1 MNSHKIVLVIGNGFD
16 LDLGLKTRYK
26 DFLDSKYFTDFI
38 EGRLL
43 DQFGHIVDNLNI
55 FDYLSLKGR
64 NKENWIDIEQELS
77 RLAISRYPY
86 NNNIQRKAS
95 QKEEET
101 FELLHKQLCSYLKS
115 IDYSNINN
123 STSLQLLSVLCKC
136 ANVEIISYNYTDL
149 HKLEQHLECKL
160 NKPID
165 YVHGKIEDESIILG
179 FEDDIEIDKSYAFM
193 IKSFSPH
200 YKSHNVRQKLLEAN
214 EVIFFGH
221 SLGST
226 DYHYFQ
232 DLFRR
237 QSNPDLAD
245 QKQIIRIFTYDEKSR
260 RDILIRLREMN
271 NKRTDYIFDL
281 CDFNLYR
288 TKDGVDKTKIDMYLE
303 ELSDRGGYIPV
314 KTIKAK
320 LVHF

>member
-1 MNSHKIVLVIGNGFD
+1 MKNHKIVLVIGNGFD
-16 LDLGLKTRYK
+16 IDLGLKTKYK
-26 DFLDSKYFTDFI
+26 DFLDSKYFTDHI
-38 EGRLL
+38 EKAPV
-43 DQFGHIVDNLNI
+43 FNYAGHIVDDLNI
-55 FDYLSLKGR
+55 FDYLFLKGHD
-64 NKENWIDIEQELS
+64 KENWIDIEQELAQ
-77 RLAISRYPY
+77 LATSASSHDYKCL
-86 NNNIQRKAS
+86 RKAS
-95 QKEEET
+95 KKEEET

-115 IDYSNINN
+115 IDYSKINN
-123 STSLQLLSVLCKC
+123 STSLQLLRVLCKC
-136 ANVEIISYNYTDL
+136 TNVEIISYNYTDL
-149 HKLEQHLECKL
+149 HKLEQYLPCKL

-179 FEDDIEIDKSYAFM
+179 FEDNIEIDNSYAFM

-245 QKQIIRIFTYDEKSR
+245 PKQIIRIFTGDEKSR

-271 NKRTDYIFDL
+271 NKRSDYIFDL

-288 TKDGVDKTKIDMYLE
+288 TKDGIDKEKIDMYLKD
-303 ELSDRGGYIPV
+303 LSKRGLSIPIMPI
-314 KTIKAK
+314 TSYSY
-320 LVHF
+320 

>member
-16 LDLGLKTRYK
+16 IDLGLDTRYK
-26 DFLDSKYFTDFI
+26 NFLDSEYFKKHVTGSPYKPNDY
-38 EGRLL
+38 RNVLL
-43 DQFGHIVDNLNI
+43 DVLKDDLNL
-55 FDYLSLKGR
+55 FDYLSYQGFKID
-64 NKENWIDIEQELS
+64 NWIDVEQELAK
-77 RLAISRYPY
+77 LARDSKINR
-86 NNNIQRKAS
+86 IAS
-95 QKEEET
+95 KKEEET

-123 STSLQLLSVLCKC
+123 STSLQLLRVLCKC

-149 HKLEQHLECKL
+149 HKLESHLQCKL
-160 NKPID
+160 NMPID
-165 YVHGKIEDESIILG
+165 HVHGKIEDESIILG
-179 FEDDIEIDKSYAFM
+179 FEDDIDINNSYAFM

-237 QSNPDLAD
+237 QSNPDSAD
-245 QKQIIRIFTYDEKSR
+245 KKQIIRIFTYDENSR

-281 CDFNLYR
+281 CDFSLYR
-288 TKDGVDKTKIDMYLE
+288 TKDDKDKIDLYLE
-303 ELSDRGGYIPV
+303 DLSSRGGYIPR
-314 KTIKAK
+314 KTVRVR
-320 LVHF
+320 LSSF

>member
-1 MNSHKIVLVIGNGFD
+1 MKNHKIVLVIGNGFD
-16 LDLGLKTRYK
+16 IDLGLKTKYK
-26 DFLDSKYFTDFI
+26 DFLDSKYFTDYLEKAPVF
-38 EGRLL
+38 
-43 DQFGHIVDNLNI
+43 DHVGHIVDDLNI
-55 FDYLSLKGR
+55 FDYLFLKGYD
-64 NKENWIDIEQELS
+64 KENWIDIEQELS
-77 RLAISRYPY
+77 KLATSASSR
-86 NNNIQRKAS
+86 NNKLLRKAS
-95 QKEEET
+95 KKEEET

-115 IDYSNINN
+115 IDYSRINN
-123 STSLQLLSVLCKC
+123 STSLQLLRVLCKC
-136 ANVEIISYNYTDL
+136 ADVEIISYNYTDL
-149 HKLEQHLECKL
+149 HKLEQYLSCKL

-179 FEDDIEIDKSYAFM
+179 FEDNIEIDNSYAFM

-245 QKQIIRIFTYDEKSR
+245 QKQIIRIFTSDEKSR

-271 NKRTDYIFDL
+271 NKRSDYIFDL

-288 TKDGVDKTKIDMYLE
+288 TKDGIDKEKIDMYFKD
-303 ELSDRGGYIPV
+303 LSKRGFSIPIMPI
-314 KTIKAK
+314 TSYSY
-320 LVHF
+320 

>member
-1 MNSHKIVLVIGNGFD
+1 MISKKNLQSLQNKTKKI
-16 LDLGLKTRYK
+16 Y
-26 DFLDSKYFTDFI
+26 
-38 EGRLL
+38 
-43 DQFGHIVDNLNI
+43 
-55 FDYLSLKGR
+55 
-64 NKENWIDIEQELS
+64 
-77 RLAISRYPY
+77 
-86 NNNIQRKAS
+86 RKAS
-95 QKEEET
+95 QTEEKT
-101 FELLHKQLCSYLKS
+101 FELLHKQLCLYLKS

-123 STSLQLLSVLCKC
+123 STSLQLLRVLCKC

-149 HKLEQHLECKL
+149 HKLESHLQCQL
-160 NKPID
+160 NMPID
-165 YVHGKIEDESIILG
+165 HVHGKIEDESIILG
-179 FEDDIEIDKSYAFM
+179 FEDDIEIDNSYAFM

-245 QKQIIRIFTYDEKSR
+245 QKQIIRIFTGDEKSR

-288 TKDGVDKTKIDMYLE
+288 TKNGVDKDKIDKYLKD
-303 ELSDRGGYIPV
+303 LVKRGVRTPMIPV
-314 KTIKAK
+314 TAK
-320 LVHF
+320 VY

>member
-1 MNSHKIVLVIGNGFD
+1 MNNHKIVLVIGNGFD
-16 LDLGLKTRYK
+16 IDLGLETRYE
-26 DFLDSKYFTDFI
+26 DFLDSKYFKEHIKGSPFEPDNI
-38 EGRLL
+38 YRK
-43 DQFGHIVDNLNI
+43 QFNVLKEDLNL
-55 FDYLSLKGR
+55 FDYLSHKCKK
-64 NKENWIDIEQELS
+64 NQNWIDIEKELAE
-77 RLAISRYPY
+77 LAKSSTKRF
-86 NNNIQRKAS
+86 RKAS
-95 QKEEET
+95 QTEEET

-123 STSLQLLSVLCKC
+123 STSLQLLRVLCKC

-149 HKLEQHLECKL
+149 HKLKFYLQCRL
-160 NKPID
+160 NMPID
-165 YVHGKIEDESIILG
+165 HVHGKIEDESIILG
-179 FEDDIEIDKSYAFM
+179 FEDDIEIDNSYAFM

-245 QKQIIRIFTYDEKSR
+245 KKQIIRIFTYDEKSR

-271 NKRTDYIFDL
+271 DKRTDYIFDL

-288 TKDGVDKTKIDMYLE
+288 TKNGIDKNKIDIYLK
-303 ELSDRGGYIPV
+303 ELFNRGEDIPLD
-314 KTIKAK
+314 TI
-320 LVHF
+320 LTNL

>member
-1 MNSHKIVLVIGNGFD
+1 MNNHKIVLVIGNGFD
-16 LDLGLKTRYK
+16 IDLGLKTKYK
-26 DFLDSKYFTDFI
+26 DFIDSKYFTDFI
-38 EGRLL
+38 EG
-43 DQFGHIVDNLNI
+43 HIFDNIGNFVDDLNI

-64 NKENWIDIEQELS
+64 DKENWIDIEQELAT
-77 RLAISRYPY
+77 LATSMYAY
-86 NNNIQRKAS
+86 NKNVRRKAS
-95 QKEEET
+95 NKEEET
-101 FELLHKQLCSYLKS
+101 FKLLHKQLCSYLKS
-115 IDYSNINN
+115 IDYRDINK
-123 STSLQLLSVLCKC
+123 STSLKLLSVLCKC
-136 ANVEIISYNYTDL
+136 THVEILSFNYTDL
-149 HKLEQHLECKL
+149 HKLNQYLPCKL

-179 FEDDIEIDKSYAFM
+179 FEDDIEIDNSYTFM

-200 YKSHNVRQKLLEAN
+200 YSSHNVRQKLLEAN

-232 DLFRR
+232 DLFKR

-245 QKQIIRIFTYDEKSR
+245 QKQIIRIFTGDEKSR

-271 NKRTDYIFDL
+271 NKRSDYIFDL

-288 TKDGVDKTKIDMYLE
+288 TKDEIDKDKIDRYLN
-303 ELSDRGGYIPV
+303 ELAKRGLRTLMMPTVANVY
-314 KTIKAK
+314 
-320 LVHF
+320 

>member
-1 MNSHKIVLVIGNGFD
+1 MNNHKIVLVIGNGFD
-16 LDLGLKTRYK
+16 IDLGLKTKYK
-26 DFLDSKYFTDFI
+26 DFLESDYFKDYTKGETVFKQS
-38 EGRLL
+38 GYL
-43 DQFGHIVDNLNI
+43 VDDLNI
-55 FDYLSLKGR
+55 FDYLLIKGR
-64 NKENWIDIEQELS
+64 DKDNWIDIEQELAELATS
-77 RLAISRYPY
+77 VSSHDNKRL
-86 NNNIQRKAS
+86 RKAS
-95 QKEEET
+95 KKEEET
-101 FELLHKQLCSYLKS
+101 FTLLHKQLCLYLKS
-115 IDYSNINN
+115 IDYSNIKE
-123 STSLQLLSVLCKC
+123 STSLRLLSELCKC

-149 HKLEQHLECKL
+149 HKIEQHLPCKL
-160 NKPID
+160 NKSID

-179 FEDDIEIDKSYAFM
+179 FEDNIEIDNSYAFM

-245 QKQIIRIFTYDEKSR
+245 QKQIIRIFTGDESSR

-288 TKDGVDKTKIDMYLE
+288 TNEEADKDKVDTYLKDLFKRGV
-303 ELSDRGGYIPV
+303 RIPMMPI
-314 KTIKAK
+314 TAK
-320 LVHF
+320 VY

>member
-16 LDLGLKTRYK
+16 IDLGIKTKYK

-38 EGRLL
+38 EDRIF
-43 DQFGHIVDNLNI
+43 DNYGHFVDDLNI

-64 NKENWIDIEQELS
+64 DKENWIDIEQELVT
-77 RLAISRYPY
+77 LATSMYAY
-86 NNNIQRKAS
+86 NKNVRRRAS
-95 QKEEET
+95 KKEEET

-123 STSLQLLSVLCKC
+123 STSLQLLRVLCKC

-149 HKLEQHLECKL
+149 HKLESHIQCQL
-160 NKPID
+160 NMPID
-165 YVHGKIEDESIILG
+165 HVHGKIEDESIILG
-179 FEDDIEIDKSYAFM
+179 FEDDIEIDNSYAFM

-245 QKQIIRIFTYDEKSR
+245 KKQIIRIFTYDEKSR

-288 TKDGVDKTKIDMYLE
+288 TKDGIDKNKIDIFLK
-303 ELSDRGGYIPV
+303 ELFNRGEDIPLD
-314 KTIKAK
+314 TI
-320 LVHF
+320 LTNFL